1 MHKNYEGDMIFR
13 IISDH
18 LIETGNLDPDSITK
32 KIAENGITIGL
43 SSLQSRIDE
52 FKKVKAYK
60 EGTNNGN
67 NS

>member
-18 LIETGNLDPDSITK
+18 SIEKGNLDPDSIK
-32 KIAENGITIGL
+32 QKIAEHGITIGL

-60 EGTNNGN
+60 DGTQDID